1 MIIPELLNFANE
13 NNLSVFILTRSKYK
27 SKYEDQEIKYFKR
40 EFGNRL
46 QFFEKDKYVS
56 SYQIIDSCS
65 FITGVDS
72 TLLYES
78 ILRNNKTCI
87 FSIRGKLLGLKGFNF
102 GWPYNYDQY
111 GVFWTNIPE
120 TKKIKNISYKNID
133 VIKGGTERHNSTQNA
148 LNYLKNKKIKNVFIH
163 DAARPNLSIKL
174 LHRLK
179 KELKKNNAVVPYLK
193 SENSVKY
200 KIKNKINNLDRN
212 KIFLTQTPQCFNFQE
227 LFNLYKSNKEK
238 ITDEA
243 SLYLRKNR
251 KIKFI
256 LGDKKNFK
264 ITTIEDLNYL
274 KSNTYYGI
282 GFDIHRLIKN
292 KKLFLGGIKIPFHSG
307 LQGHSDGDVII
318 HAIIDSFL
326 GAMKKGDIG
335 TYYPSNSSKFK
346 NIRSKNMLKPIVE
359 LLNDNNFSINNI
371 DINLICEN
379 PKVSKIRNRIIKS
392 LSELLSINRNLINLK
407 GKTVEKLGI
416 IGKEQAIA
424 CEVICSLSK

>member
-1 MIIPELLNFANE
+1 M
-13 NNLSVFILTRSKYK
+13 SDCFILLSAGK
-27 SKYEDQEIKYFKR
+27 SKRFKSKL
-40 EFGNRL
+40 NK
-46 QFFEKDKYVS
+46 QFLTYKNKPLFEHSLKSALDSKLFKKVLIVS
-56 SYQIIDSCS
+56 
-65 FITGVDS
+65 
-72 TLLYES
+72 
-78 ILRNNKTCI
+78 N
-87 FSIRGKLLGLKGFNF
+87 
-102 GWPYNYDQY
+102 
-111 GVFWTNIPE
+111 
-120 TKKIKNISYKNID
+120 KKIKKISYKNID
-133 VIKGGTERHNSTQNA
+133 VIKGGKERQDSTQNA

-163 DAARPNLSIKL
+163 DAARPNLSINL

-179 KELKKNNAVVPYLK
+179 KELKKNKAVAPYLK

-212 KIFLTQTPQCFNFQE
+212 KVLLTQTPQCFNFQE

-243 SLYLRKNR
+243 SLYLKNNR

-264 ITTIEDLNYL
+264 ITTIDDFKYL

-292 KKLFLGGIKIPFHSG
+292 KKLFLGGVKIPFHSG

-318 HAIIDSFL
+318 HAIIDSLL

-346 NIRSKNMLKPIVE
+346 NIRSKNMLKPVIK

-392 LSELLSINRNLINLK
+392 LTKLLSINRNIINLK